1 MSVGKIRGIVLKE
14 QQSGESSKY
23 MVVLAKGAGKLRL
36 NARGAKK
43 SKKSFACRHTAF
55 FLF

>member
-23 MVVLAKGAGKLRL
+23 MVVLANCA
-36 NARGAKK
+36 
-43 SKKSFACRHTAF
+43 
-55 FLF
+55 